1 LHGLD
6 ILAENVCDEKNNYTR
21 FYIITKHSDIISSPT
36 KASISFRLPD
46 EPGHLYK
53 VLEVFKRYD
62 LNLTKIQS
70 VPIPEVSNRYSFHM
84 DVSFPE
90 EQLFKK
96 ALDELTDAVDHVKI
110 LGIYEGAK
118 L

>member
-1 LHGLD
+1 
-6 ILAENVCDEKNNYTR
+6 
-21 FYIITKHSDIISSPT
+21 
-36 KASISFRLPD
+36 LPD

-62 LNLTKIQS
+62 LNLKKIQS
-70 VPIPEVSNRYSFHM
+70 VPIPEVTNLYAFHM
-84 DVSFPE
+84 SISFPD

-96 ALDELTDAVDHVKI
+96 ALEELIEMVEHVNI
-110 LGIYEGAK
+110 LGIYEGAN